1 MVATISKEEL
11 SELPVE
17 VYSGRI
23 HVVNTAEQAEQAV
36 EVLSQHNRL
45 GFDTE
50 TKPSFVRGQ
59 HHKMALIQLAT
70 DTEAYLFRLNVMKT
84 IPECLISLFQDE
96 TILKIGLAL
105 QNDLPGL
112 AQRGE
117 SLKGFI
123 DIQKIAP
130 QHGIQELS
138 LQKIYAIL
146 FGKRISKSQR
156 VSNWSATE
164 LTEAQKAYAAIDAW
178 ACLRIYNLLNDL
190 K

>member
-36 EVLSQHNRL
+36 EMLRRHNRI